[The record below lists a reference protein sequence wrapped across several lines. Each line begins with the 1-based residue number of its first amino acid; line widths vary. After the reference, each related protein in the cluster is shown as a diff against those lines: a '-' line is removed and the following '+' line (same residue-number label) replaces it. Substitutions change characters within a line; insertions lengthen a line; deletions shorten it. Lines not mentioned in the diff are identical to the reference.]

1 MIRIIINRATV
12 VIATRT
18 KKIHFKTRDIK
29 KRKVAKE
36 PTTTKRANERN
47 ETGGFLREKEKS
59 YNTNFVAIDDDCLR
73 HKCVCVCGRE

>member
-36 PTTTKRANERN
+36 PTTKSERN
-47 ETGGFLREKEKS
+47 IDRWIFERKRKE
-59 YNTNFVAIDDDCLR
+59 
-73 HKCVCVCGRE
+73 